1 HLEPQTDRLRIRYR
15 VDGTLRDV
23 QSLPRELAAPI
34 ASRVKIMANM
44 DIVDRHRAQ
53 DGQIALELD
62 GRAIDVRVSTTE
74 TIWGEKVVLRLLDRS
89 KSLVPMHDLG
99 LQDSEHARLEKLI
112 GSPYGL
118 LIVSGPT
125 GAGKTT
131 TLYAA
136 LNELDRT
143 TRNITTIED
152 PVEYQFPNINQIQ
165 INRLAGMSFAN
176 GLKAILRQDPDVI
189 LIGEVRDV
197 ETAEIAIQS
206 ALTGHLVLCSLH
218 AAD

>member
-1 HLEPQTDRLRIRYR
+1 
-15 VDGTLRDV
+15 
-23 QSLPRELAAPI
+23 
-34 ASRVKIMANM
+34 
-44 DIVDRHRAQ
+44 
-53 DGQIALELD
+53 
-62 GRAIDVRVSTTE
+62 
-74 TIWGEKVVLRLLDRS
+74 
-89 KSLVPMHDLG
+89 MHDLG
-99 LQDSEHARLEKLI
+99 RQDSEHARLEKLI

-165 INRLAGMSFAN
+165 INRLAGMTFAN

-206 ALTGHLVLCSLH
+206 ALTGHLVLASLH
-218 AAD
+218 AADSVGALHRF